1 MTTMGN
7 VWDRTVA
14 VLEGRGGMLAGIA
27 ATALFLPA
35 VVRAAAQAY
44 VDRTSPPGLILL
56 GALVTIVALVVAV
69 WGHLAVLAAASDP
82 AIHRGDAARMAS
94 RRLLPALGL
103 LLLVLLVLGLLFA
116 PMLVVMAGSGV
127 DMTAMAAGGNP
138 TIPPQLGLFVGLYT
152 IVFLIVALVVGTRLV
167 LLYPVVLLEQAGL
180 GAFARS
186 VRLTR
191 GLTWRILGVL
201 LLYGIVILVAAGAAK
216 LVAGTVAGL
225 LLGPSATAAFL
236 AAVAG
241 DLVAT
246 ALSVVA
252 IVFTAQ
258 LYRARREAPA
268 LA

>member
-1 MTTMGN
+1 MTTMGS

-27 ATALFLPA
+27 ASAIFLPA

-44 VDRTSPPGLILL
+44 IGRTSPPGLILL
-56 GALVTIVALVVAV
+56 GGLVTIVALVVAV

-82 AIHRGDAARMAS
+82 AVHRGDAVRMAS

-103 LLLVLLVLGLLFA
+103 VLVVMVVLGLLLA
-116 PMLVVMAGSGV
+116 PLFVVMAQSGI
-127 DMTAMAAGGNP
+127 DMSAMATGASP
-138 TIPPQLGLFVGLYT
+138 TIPPQLALFVLLYT
-152 IVFLIVALVVGTRLV
+152 AVFLVVALVIGARLV
-167 LLYPVVLLEQAGL
+167 LLYPVVLLEHAGL
-180 GAFARS
+180 GAFSRS
-186 VRLTR
+186 AGLTR
-191 GLTWRILGVL
+191 GLTWRLLGVL

-225 LLGPSATAAFL
+225 LLGPSATAAFV

-258 LYRARREAPA
+258 LYLARREAPA